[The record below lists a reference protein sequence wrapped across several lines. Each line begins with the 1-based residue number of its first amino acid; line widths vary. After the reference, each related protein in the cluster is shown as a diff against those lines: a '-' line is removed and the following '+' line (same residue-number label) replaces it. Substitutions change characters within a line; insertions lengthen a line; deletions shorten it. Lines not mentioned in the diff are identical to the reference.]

1 MKKGRENSE
10 IIRMKSIFS
19 KKMYKIHRKMLQ
31 RNISYDRIYKTNKKE
46 NVMARI
52 KLTPE
57 ELRASAQRY
66 TDGAENV
73 NQVLSSL
80 TNEQAIISENWEGS
94 AFQSF
99 EEQFN
104 ELSPKIKEFAQL
116 LQDINAQLVKV
127 ADIVEQTDQDIAA
140 QIH

>member
-1 MKKGRENSE
+1 
-10 IIRMKSIFS
+10 MKSIFS

-31 RNISYDRIYKTNKKE
+31 ATISYDRIYKTNKKE

-80 TNEQAIISENWEGS
+80 TNEQAIISENWEG
-94 AFQSF
+94 
-99 EEQFN
+99 
-104 ELSPKIKEFAQL
+104 
-116 LQDINAQLVKV
+116 
-127 ADIVEQTDQDIAA
+127 
-140 QIH
+140 

>member
-1 MKKGRENSE
+1 
-10 IIRMKSIFS
+10 MKSIFS

-31 RNISYDRIYKTNKKE
+31 ATISYDRIYKTNKKE

-116 LQDINAQLVKV
+116 LQDINAQLVSV

>member
-1 MKKGRENSE
+1 
-10 IIRMKSIFS
+10 MKSIFS

-31 RNISYDRIYKTNKKE
+31 AKISYDRIYKTNKKE

>member
-1 MKKGRENSE
+1 MN
-10 IIRMKSIFS
+10 IIFS

-31 RNISYDRIYKTNKKE
+31 ATISYDRIYKTNKKE

>member
-1 MKKGRENSE
+1 
-10 IIRMKSIFS
+10 MKSIFS

>member
-1 MKKGRENSE
+1 
-10 IIRMKSIFS
+10 MKSIFS

-31 RNISYDRIYKTNKKE
+31 ATISYDRIDKTNKKE

>member
-1 MKKGRENSE
+1 
-10 IIRMKSIFS
+10 MKSIFS

-31 RNISYDRIYKTNKKE
+31 ATISYDRIHKTNKKE

>member
-1 MKKGRENSE
+1 
-10 IIRMKSIFS
+10 MKSIFS

-31 RNISYDRIYKTNKKE
+31 RNISYDRIYKINKKE

>member
-1 MKKGRENSE
+1 
-10 IIRMKSIFS
+10 MKSIFS

-31 RNISYDRIYKTNKKE
+31 RNISYDRIDKTNKKE

>member
-1 MKKGRENSE
+1 
-10 IIRMKSIFS
+10 MKSIFS

-31 RNISYDRIYKTNKKE
+31 ATISYDRIYKTNKKE

-140 QIH
+140 QIN

>member
-1 MKKGRENSE
+1 
-10 IIRMKSIFS
+10 
-19 KKMYKIHRKMLQ
+19 MLQ
-31 RNISYDRIYKTNKKE
+31 ATISYDRIYKTNKKE
-46 NVMARI
+46 NVMDRI

>member
-1 MKKGRENSE
+1 MYPLYKFAKGE
-10 IIRMKSIFS
+10 
-19 KKMYKIHRKMLQ
+19 
-31 RNISYDRIYKTNKKE
+31 TT
-46 NVMARI
+46 MAQI

-57 ELRASAQRY
+57 ELRTSAQKY
-66 TDGAENV
+66 TQGSEEV
-73 NQVLSSL
+73 TQVLNNL
-80 TNEQAIISENWEGS
+80 TNEQAVIADNWDGS
-94 AFQSF
+94 AFDSF
-99 EEQFN
+99 EAQFN

>member
-1 MKKGRENSE
+1 
-10 IIRMKSIFS
+10 
-19 KKMYKIHRKMLQ
+19 
-31 RNISYDRIYKTNKKE
+31 
-46 NVMARI
+46 MARI

-66 TDGAENV
+66 TEGSENV
-73 NQVLSSL
+73 NQVLSTL

>member
-1 MKKGRENSE
+1 
-10 IIRMKSIFS
+10 MKSIFS

-31 RNISYDRIYKTNKKE
+31 ATISYDRIYKTNKKE

-57 ELRASAQRY
+57 KLRASTQRY

>member
-1 MKKGRENSE
+1 
-10 IIRMKSIFS
+10 MKSIFS

-31 RNISYDRIYKTNKKE
+31 RNISYDKIYKTNKKE

>member
-1 MKKGRENSE
+1 
-10 IIRMKSIFS
+10 MKSIFS

-31 RNISYDRIYKTNKKE
+31 ATISYDRIYKTNKKE

-52 KLTPE
+52 KLTPD

>member
-1 MKKGRENSE
+1 
-10 IIRMKSIFS
+10 MKSIFS

-31 RNISYDRIYKTNKKE
+31 RNISYDKIHKTNKKE

>member
-1 MKKGRENSE
+1 
-10 IIRMKSIFS
+10 MKSIFS

-31 RNISYDRIYKTNKKE
+31 ATISYDRIYKTNKKE
-46 NVMARI
+46 TVMARI

>member
-1 MKKGRENSE
+1 
-10 IIRMKSIFS
+10 MKSIFS

-31 RNISYDRIYKTNKKE
+31 ATISYDRIYKTNKKE

-116 LQDINAQLVKV
+116 LQYINAQLVKF

>member
-1 MKKGRENSE
+1 
-10 IIRMKSIFS
+10 MKSIFS

-31 RNISYDRIYKTNKKE
+31 ATISYDRICKTNKKE

>member
-1 MKKGRENSE
+1 
-10 IIRMKSIFS
+10 
-19 KKMYKIHRKMLQ
+19 
-31 RNISYDRIYKTNKKE
+31 
-46 NVMARI
+46 MARI

-104 ELSPKIKEFAQL
+104 ELSPKIKEFAQ
-116 LQDINAQLVKV
+116 DINAQLVKV

>member
-1 MKKGRENSE
+1 
-10 IIRMKSIFS
+10 MKSIFS

-31 RNISYDRIYKTNKKE
+31 ATISYDRVYKTNKKE
-46 NVMARI
+46 NVMARV
-52 KLTPE
+52 KLNPE

>member
-1 MKKGRENSE
+1 
-10 IIRMKSIFS
+10 MKSIFS

-31 RNISYDRIYKTNKKE
+31 RNISYDKIYKTNKKE

-116 LQDINAQLVKV
+116 LQDIHAQLVQV
-127 ADIVEQTDQDIAA
+127 ADIVEQTDHDIAA

>member
-1 MKKGRENSE
+1 
-10 IIRMKSIFS
+10 
-19 KKMYKIHRKMLQ
+19 MLQ
-31 RNISYDRIYKTNKKE
+31 RNISYDRIDKTNKKE

-94 AFQSF
+94 ACQSF

>member
-1 MKKGRENSE
+1 
-10 IIRMKSIFS
+10 MKSIFS

-31 RNISYDRIYKTNKKE
+31 ATISYDRIYKTNKKE

-66 TDGAENV
+66 TVGAENV

>member
-1 MKKGRENSE
+1 
-10 IIRMKSIFS
+10 MKSIFS

-31 RNISYDRIYKTNKKE
+31 ATISYDRIYKTNKKE

-104 ELSPKIKEFAQL
+104 ELAPKIKEFAQL

>member
-1 MKKGRENSE
+1 
-10 IIRMKSIFS
+10 MKSIFS

-31 RNISYDRIYKTNKKE
+31 ATISYDRIYKTNKKE

-140 QIH
+140 

>member
-1 MKKGRENSE
+1 MKG
-10 IIRMKSIFS
+10 IFS

-31 RNISYDRIYKTNKKE
+31 RNISYDKIYKTNKKE

>member
-1 MKKGRENSE
+1 
-10 IIRMKSIFS
+10 MKSIFS

-31 RNISYDRIYKTNKKE
+31 ATISYDRIYKTNKKE

>member
-1 MKKGRENSE
+1 
-10 IIRMKSIFS
+10 MKSIFS

-31 RNISYDRIYKTNKKE
+31 RNISYDKICKTNKKE

>member
-1 MKKGRENSE
+1 
-10 IIRMKSIFS
+10 
-19 KKMYKIHRKMLQ
+19 
-31 RNISYDRIYKTNKKE
+31 
-46 NVMARI
+46 MARI

-99 EEQFN
+99 
-104 ELSPKIKEFAQL
+104 
-116 LQDINAQLVKV
+116 
-127 ADIVEQTDQDIAA
+127 
-140 QIH
+140 

>member
-1 MKKGRENSE
+1 
-10 IIRMKSIFS
+10 MKSIFS

-31 RNISYDRIYKTNKKE
+31 ATISYDRIYETNKKE

-52 KLTPE
+52 KLNPE

>member
-1 MKKGRENSE
+1 
-10 IIRMKSIFS
+10 MKSIFS

-31 RNISYDRIYKTNKKE
+31 ATISYDRIYKTNKKE

-73 NQVLSSL
+73 NKVLSSL

>member
-1 MKKGRENSE
+1 
-10 IIRMKSIFS
+10 MKSIFS
-19 KKMYKIHRKMLQ
+19 KKMYKINRKMLQ

>member
-1 MKKGRENSE
+1 
-10 IIRMKSIFS
+10 MKSIFS

-31 RNISYDRIYKTNKKE
+31 PTISYDKIYKTNKKE

>member
-1 MKKGRENSE
+1 
-10 IIRMKSIFS
+10 MKSIFS

-31 RNISYDRIYKTNKKE
+31 ATISYDRIYKTNKKE

-116 LQDINAQLVKV
+116 LQGINAQLVKV

>member
-1 MKKGRENSE
+1 
-10 IIRMKSIFS
+10 MKSIFS

-31 RNISYDRIYKTNKKE
+31 ATISYDRIYKTNKKE
-46 NVMARI
+46 IVMARI

>member
-1 MKKGRENSE
+1 
-10 IIRMKSIFS
+10 MKSIFS

-31 RNISYDRIYKTNKKE
+31 ATISYDRIYKTNKKE

-57 ELRASAQRY
+57 ELSASAQRY

>member
-1 MKKGRENSE
+1 
-10 IIRMKSIFS
+10 MKSIFS

-31 RNISYDRIYKTNKKE
+31 ATISYDRIYKTNKKE

-116 LQDINAQLVKV
+116 LQDINAQLMKV